1 MKTDEVC
8 DHCLE
13 TFGAATFG
21 VIYGF
26 VFCCKGR
33 NISYAFVIYNKYY
46 TKNFLSADYA
56 GWSDDEHLQELMLQ
70 MTTAATKEAAFA
82 AWEEIQYYC
91 YSDYCPILMMG
102 HFHQAAACTNRLTGY
117 NVFLTTNFWNA
128 KLAK

>member
-1 MKTDEVC
+1 MLQWNRLCGGDQRAMKTDEVC

-46 TKNFLSADYA
+46 TKSMRIWQAINR
-56 GWSDDEHLQELMLQ
+56 
-70 MTTAATKEAAFA
+70 FA
-82 AWEEIQYYC
+82 KKTN
-91 YSDYCPILMMG
+91 ILRYLIKFVMI
-102 HFHQAAACTNRLTGY
+102 FPQKT
-117 NVFLTTNFWNA
+117 
-128 KLAK
+128 